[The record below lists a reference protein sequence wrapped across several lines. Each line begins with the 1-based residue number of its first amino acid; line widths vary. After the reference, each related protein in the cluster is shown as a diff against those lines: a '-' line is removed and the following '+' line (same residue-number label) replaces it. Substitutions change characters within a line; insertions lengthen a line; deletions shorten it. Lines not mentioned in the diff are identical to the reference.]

1 MWIIFT
7 SLEKNKRS
15 RLTRRKMMKTLLKL
29 LLLFLIVGWAFQVN
43 AETTKESK
51 RVKIPTHVLDIAK
64 ENTHPNST
72 QDLPRLQPSE
82 LATTLLETAN
92 VRIDNPELIR
102 LLNESAISSPK
113 LALLFRASIY
123 LGDWPLSY
131 ESLETNMNWEYKLIN
146 TNFSDNRGGTQVKK
160 MTYTQE
166 QQKRVAGGLSAN
178 IAKADEVK
186 KMMMVKASEKT
197 GLPLSFE
204 TVTGQGTKKGHEYH
218 LSLNNVGYLY
228 AYVPAVNEKGKVT
241 YGEVYL
247 TIKGGK
253 KRLEVKNVVQ
263 QGIGAWIPIQDHL
276 SFKFYMANQ
285 PR

>member
-1 MWIIFT
+1 
-7 SLEKNKRS
+7 
-15 RLTRRKMMKTLLKL
+15 MKTCIKL
-29 LLLFLIVGWAFQVN
+29 LLLFLIVSLPFQVS
-43 AETTKESK
+43 AETNKESK
-51 RVKIPTHVLDIAK
+51 SLKIPNHVLDISK
-64 ENTHPNST
+64 DNTYPNRT

-82 LATTLLETAN
+82 LATELLETTD
-92 VRIDNPELIR
+92 VRIENPELIR

-123 LGDWPLSY
+123 LGEWPLSY
-131 ESLETNMNWEYKLIN
+131 DSKESNLNWEYKLVN
-146 TNFSDNRGGTQVKK
+146 TNFSDNRGGNQVKK
-160 MTYTQE
+160 VTYHQE

-178 IAKADEVK
+178 IAHPEEVK
-186 KMMMVKASEKT
+186 KMMLIKVSEKI

-218 LSLNNVGYLY
+218 LSPNQVAYLY
-228 AYVPAVNEKGKVT
+228 AYVPAVNEKGKIT

-253 KRLEVKNVVQ
+253 RRLEVKNIVQ
-263 QGIGAWIPIQDHL
+263 QGIGAWIPVQDHL

-285 PR
+285 LR